1 MRKLT
6 LAVLLAVTVC
16 LPAAYAFDSS
26 ATDKPAYLASV
37 RAKLAAKQYDAA
49 ATELREI
56 SLRLPNADV
65 FSLLG
70 HALWK
75 SGDRTQG
82 MDYYNKALAL
92 DASHKGALE
101 YQGELYVALGQIDKA
116 KANLAKL
123 KRLCL
128 LGCEEEEDLDAAIKQ
143 ATKGH

>member
-1 MRKLT
+1 MRKLI
-6 LAVLLAVTVC
+6 LALLLTATVGT
-16 LPAAYAFDSS
+16 PAALAFDSG
-26 ATDKPAYLASV
+26 AGDKPAYLASA
-37 RAKLAAKQYDAA
+37 REKLAAKQYDAA

-56 SLRLPNADV
+56 SHRFPNADV

-75 SGDRTQG
+75 SGDRAQG

-92 DASHKGALE
+92 NPSHKGALE

-116 KANLAKL
+116 RANLAKL
-123 KRLCL
+123 NRLCL